1 MKTMAVAAWKWILVG
16 VLVAIIGVLLVVGG
30 RKRGTRLYRL
40 RMSLWTTVL
49 ALLGGGMLLVGCPAD
64 KGDGSK
70 DATDTATQDEQRMCY
85 ADIQQQPDEMGPT
98 CYIDM
103 GGVDGTELPP
113 PTCYAID
120 AVTPPPDAQEVSV
133 MCYKDAGALEEVVPT
148 CYKPLP
154 PDAVSDAVSDT
165 VDVGQPD
172 VPGPTCYAPPFP
184 QDAVTDAVDA
194 GQPDVPGPT
203 CYAPPFPEDV
213 SDQEAQEEVVPQPD
227 VPGPTCYMPPPP
239 ERR

>member
-64 KGDGSK
+64 KND
-70 DATDTATQDEQRMCY
+70 DTATCYKDVGIQDVSDAVPVDQPDAQMLCYAPDMSRPDEPRSTCYMDIQISDTGDSDGVLMCY
-85 ADIQQQPDEMGPT
+85 WPEPDVKEAG
-98 CYIDM
+98 
-103 GGVDGTELPP
+103 

-120 AVTPPPDAQEVSV
+120 VVTPPGEDIQ
-133 MCYKDAGALEEVVPT
+133 PT

-154 PDAVSDAVSDT
+154 P
-165 VDVGQPD
+165 
-172 VPGPTCYAPPFP
+172 
-184 QDAVTDAVDA
+184 DAVTDAVDA